1 MMFECSRL
9 GDDRGEGVVGAGAR
23 RGACKKSR
31 FLSCFAGYTLNSEG
45 GEFVDGNVIFVLL
58 NLIVRLFAVMYH
70 FSEANEF

>member
-1 MMFECSRL
+1 MT
-9 GDDRGEGVVGAGAR
+9 GAR
-23 RGACKKSR
+23 ALLVQGQEEGRARSPDFFSVLLGIHLIVR
-31 FLSCFAGYTLNSEG
+31 G